1 MKLTGSQFMKARDF
15 IYANARLLDRRRFE
29 FHFAKGGPEPVLDAL
44 RAYQN
49 ADGGFGSALEPDMRV
64 PDSQPIATEFA
75 LLIMDEIG
83 MADPG
88 MLQGIIGY
96 FKQEL
101 RATGGLPRATVKV
114 NAYPHA
120 PWWNTDDDSSGS
132 LNPTGRMLG
141 LLYKL
146 QALTGHEDEEWLKR
160 SLDFVWGQIPR
171 ANPADYHDVIQCI
184 AFLEHIPDRERAEAE
199 MKNVDHWLKQPGT
212 IELDPEAEGYVH
224 KVLDWAPT
232 PDSYAKKWITE
243 ADMERHLDHL
253 IRNQQEDGGWTVSF
267 PAISQGNASEWRGL
281 ITVDRL
287 LTLKAYGRL
296 EETF

>member
-1 MKLTGSQFMKARDF
+1 MNARDF

-29 FHFAKGGPEPVLDAL
+29 FHFANGGPEPVLDAL

-83 MADPG
+83 KADPS
-88 MLQGIIGY
+88 MLQGIMRY
-96 FKQEL
+96 FKQEQ
-101 RATGGLPRATVKV
+101 RVSGGLPRATVRV

-120 PWWNTDDDSSGS
+120 PWWNTDDDSLGS

-146 QALTGHEDEEWLKR
+146 RALTGHEDEEWLKR
-160 SLDFVWGQIPR
+160 SLNFVWGQIPR
-171 ANPADYHDVIQCI
+171 ANPVDYHDVIQCI
-184 AFLEHIPDRERAEAE
+184 AFLEHTPDRERAEAV
-199 MKNVDHWLKQPGT
+199 MKTVDHWLQQPGT
-212 IELDPEAEGYVH
+212 IELDPKAKGYVH
-224 KVLDWAPT
+224 KVLDWAKAPE
-232 PDSYAKKWITE
+232 SYAKKWISE
-243 ADMERHLDHL
+243 ADVERHLDDL
-253 IRNQQEDGGWTVSF
+253 IQNQQEDGGWTVSF

-287 LTLKAYGRL
+287 FTLKAYGRL
-296 EETF
+296 EEMFSSHM